1 MPGAIEKRFI
11 TTTVVSIMA
20 FSLLEI
26 RFFII
31 EYIFLRVKARR
42 FLALFDDNVGNEKAA
57 AFDASNSEIDEAKL
71 KCTFILN
78 IISTRQISS
87 DIHYQTHYSRSV
99 KCALIRQKHMV
110 MNIVYK

>member
-1 MPGAIEKRFI
+1 
-11 TTTVVSIMA
+11 MA

-71 KCTFILN
+71 K
-78 IISTRQISS
+78 
-87 DIHYQTHYSRSV
+87 
-99 KCALIRQKHMV
+99 
-110 MNIVYK
+110 

>member
-42 FLALFDDNVGNEKAA
+42 FLAFFDDNVGNEKAA

-71 KCTFILN
+71 KVYFKHHFNKTDFV
-78 IISTRQISS
+78 RHASS
-87 DIHYQTHYSRSV
+87 DALYSLWQVCS
-99 KCALIRQKHMV
+99 C
-110 MNIVYK
+110 